1 MPLYEISIGDRGTVT
16 VEANSEEEAR
26 ALINNDIKAT
36 ATRQAAVPYL
46 DQLLFDYETGVRGG
60 GIRAKLA
67 RGDNFKEREGIAEN
81 LFGEDGFTYNSS
93 GQMALTPAGLRKL
106 GLEADS
112 ITLAD
117 GSKLGLNRI
126 IDERSFG
133 FTQGDLADFA
143 GMIGPLAGAVTFL
156 TPQAKVLGAI
166 SKLTRF
172 FNGGPRVS
180 RILAGGGGS
189 LTGKAAEESLEAI
202 QGLQMQD
209 AGEVADLLKNEFLIG
224 GAAQGIGE
232 AIGVGYGLM
241 LGKQGPFDNLRL
253 YRNGIQGRSLDDIM
267 KLDKSL
273 GREATESEI
282 KKAISK
288 GEIKVYQ
295 EKALPSQ
302 AAIGRN
308 LPGRFQALFE
318 QVLGNQRSEK
328 TKAYLFREVAELYN
342 KINKESKLAGE
353 LKDIIQGYAGRT
365 AMSRAQKASLDGSVK
380 QKIADVK
387 QAEVATIQSAQKY
400 FNDVVNEFGDMSIES
415 LKITDT
421 EIGDDIIRTLGD
433 ARESLFGDN
442 LLTKYAIVDDQ
453 LTQAGSKNIMPLI
466 FKEVIDPRLVKAENI
481 LKDYAKANNLT
492 LKLRPIGDDVA
503 FNDNPYQYM
512 KDLIQKI
519 RNSADDDA
527 LQGAARTQLQ
537 VPVEEYIAQNKLSL
551 VSLRNAVSELKKERD
566 LFMSVSQKSNI
577 ADKVIKQLEG
587 ALNDLQLVPP
597 AKDIVPGIDDLLRS
611 GTGKRLKRAGMTNDD
626 LEVVARAGRDLFSA
640 NEYAA
645 DVLQAYDS
653 ALINKIVMQSKH
665 GAIRSREV
673 YEKAVQTG
681 KPTALEDIF
690 KATKD
695 YDDYLVSIKKGK
707 EATKTVDLRNTLK
720 QKLMS
725 DAYHEA
731 YDPVLDTIDIAKFAS
746 YLTNFD
752 KAGRSRGKLG
762 ILLGKD
768 DMAADQF
775 LDALK
780 QINQLK
786 PNIKGAE
793 LESLITRFG
802 ARDVKGL
809 GEKPSGKRFLDELK
823 KVAEAKAETQ
833 ALEGNLL
840 VSKLP
845 EATTE
850 EVVNKIFTPQG
861 ASNIRIVRETVGEEA
876 FTEIQNNAM
885 NKMLQRAIDF
895 DGMAKSGDIAK
906 IFQADKFENILRS
919 YGDETLEA
927 MFGQDVAQGLNNLAR
942 TIQATTAKEV
952 GRGGASGT
960 LVAAAIAIN
969 SFNPALWPTIGG
981 MAVLRAA
988 FQSPTFL
995 KMMARTDKSAV
1006 VQVGEVFERLLR
1018 IGGIQELTRT
1028 TGTAIDDLEEELSQ
1042 QFNLDPEVQSEID
1055 NVIQEAEGR
1064 IRARPQIDLPDVVS
1078 APIIEPSLPGADQKT
1093 VFEREQELGFK
1104 PII

>member
-16 VEANSEEEAR
+16 VEANTEEEAR
-26 ALINNDIKAT
+26 ALIQSDIKAT

-46 DQLLFDYETGVRGG
+46 DQLLFDYDTGVRGR

-67 RGDNFKEREGIAEN
+67 RGDSMDERDGIAEN
-81 LFGEDGFTYNSS
+81 LFGEDGFTHNSS
-93 GQMALTPAGLRKL
+93 GQMALTPAGLRRI
-106 GLEADS
+106 GLEPDY

-117 GSKLGLNRI
+117 GSKIGLNRI
-126 IDERSFG
+126 VDERTFG

-143 GMIGPLAGAVTFL
+143 GVAGPLTGAIAFL

-166 SKLTRF
+166 SKLTKF
-172 FNGGPRVS
+172 FNGGPRLS
-180 RILAGGGGS
+180 RTLASAAGS
-189 LTGKAAEESLEAI
+189 LTGKAAEESLESI
-202 QGLQMQD
+202 QGLQMQE
-209 AGEVADLLKNEFLIG
+209 AGEIADLLKNEFLIG

-232 AIGVGYGLM
+232 ALGVGYGLL

-282 KKAISK
+282 KKAINK
-288 GEIKVYQ
+288 GTIKVYQ
-295 EKALPSQ
+295 EKILPSQ

-342 KINKESKLAGE
+342 KINKDSKLAGE
-353 LKDIIQGYAGRT
+353 LKDVIQGYAGRKF
-365 AMSRAQKASLDGSVK
+365 MSKAQKASLDGAVK

-387 QAEVATIQSAQKY
+387 QAEIATIQAAQKY
-400 FNDVVNEFGDMSIES
+400 FNGVVDEFGDMSIES
-415 LKITDT
+415 LRITDS

-442 LLTKYAIVDDQ
+442 LYKKYALVDDQ
-453 LTQAGSKNIMPLI
+453 LTQAGSKNLMPI
-466 FKEVIDPRLVKAENI
+466 IYKEVILPRLTKAENI
-481 LKDYAKANNLT
+481 LKDYAKANNILI
-492 LKLRPIGDDVA
+492 KMKPIGDDVV

-512 KDLIQKI
+512 SGLIQTVK
-519 RNSADDDA
+519 NSADDA
-527 LQGAARTQLQ
+527 LVSRQARAQTLI
-537 VPVEEYIAQNKLSL
+537 PAEEYIDQNKLSL
-551 VSLRNAVSELKKERD
+551 VSLRNTVSELKKERD
-566 LFMSVSQKSNI
+566 LFMKVGQKSNI
-577 ADKVIKQLEG
+577 ADKVIRQLEG
-587 ALNDLQLVPP
+587 ALTDLQLVPS
-597 AKDIVPGIDDLLRS
+597 AQKTTVNVDDLLAT
-611 GTGKRLKRAGMTNDD
+611 GTGRKLKRAKMMNED
-626 LEVVARAGRDLFSA
+626 LEVVARAGRNLFDANAYSA
-640 NEYAA
+640 Q
-645 DVLQAYDS
+645 VLQAYDS
-653 ALINKIVMQSKH
+653 ALINKIVMQGKK

-673 YEKAVQTG
+673 YEKAVLQG

-707 EATKTVDLRNTLK
+707 EATKTVELRNTLK

-725 DAYHEA
+725 DAYQEA
-731 YDPVLDTIDIAKFAS
+731 YDPVLDTIDIAKFAT

-752 KAGRSRGKLG
+752 KAGRSTGKLG

-768 DMAADQF
+768 DIAADQF
-775 LDALK
+775 LNALK

-786 PNIKGAE
+786 PNIKGPE

-802 ARDVKGL
+802 AEGVKGL
-809 GEKPSGKRFLDELK
+809 GEKASGKRFLAELD
-823 KVAEAKAETQ
+823 KVAKAKAETQ

-840 VSKLP
+840 ISKLP

-895 DGMAKSGDIAK
+895 DGMTKSGDIVK

-942 TIQATTAKEV
+942 TIQASTAKEV

-988 FQSPTFL
+988 FQSPFFL
-995 KMMARTDKSAV
+995 KLMARTDKSAA
-1006 VQVGEVFERLLR
+1006 VQVGEIFERLLR
-1018 IGGIQELTRT
+1018 IGSIQELTRM
-1028 TGTAIDDLEEELSQ
+1028 TGSAVGEVEEQIQNQLE
-1042 QFNLDPEVQSEID
+1042 LDQDTQSEID
-1055 NVIQEAEGR
+1055 KVIQEAEGR
-1064 IRARPQIDLPDVVS
+1064 FQARPSIALPEVASV
-1078 APIIEPSLPGADQKT
+1078 PIIQPSLPGADQKS
-1093 VFEREQELGFK
+1093 VLEREQELGFK

>member
-16 VEANSEEEAR
+16 VEANTEEEAR
-26 ALINNDIKAT
+26 DLIQSDIKAT

-46 DQLLFDYETGVRGG
+46 DQLLFDYDTGVRGR

-67 RGDNFKEREGIAEN
+67 RGDSIKERDGIAEN
-81 LFGEDGFTYNSS
+81 LFGEDGFTHNSS
-93 GQMALTPAGLRKL
+93 GQLALTPAGLRRL
-106 GLEADS
+106 GLEPDY
-112 ITLAD
+112 ITLED

-126 IDERSFG
+126 VDERTFG

-143 GMIGPLAGAVTFL
+143 GVAGPLTGALTFL
-156 TPQAKVLGAI
+156 TPQAKVLRAI
-166 SKLTRF
+166 SRLTKF
-172 FNGGPRVS
+172 FNGGPRLS
-180 RILAGGGGS
+180 RTLASAAGS

-202 QGLQMQD
+202 QGLQMQE

-232 AIGVGYGLM
+232 ALGVGYGLL

-273 GREATESEI
+273 GREATEAEI
-282 KKAISK
+282 KKAIKK
-288 GEIKVYQ
+288 GTIKVYQ
-295 EKALPSQ
+295 EKILPSQ

-342 KINKESKLAGE
+342 KINKDSKLAGE
-353 LKDIIQGYAGRT
+353 LKDVIQGYAGRKF
-365 AMSRAQKASLDGSVK
+365 MSKAQKASLDGSVK

-387 QAEVATIQSAQKY
+387 QAEVATIQAAQKY
-400 FNDVVNEFGDMSIES
+400 FNSVVDEFGDMSIES
-415 LKITDT
+415 LRIADS

-442 LLTKYAIVDDQ
+442 LFTKYAIVDDQ
-453 LTQAGSKNIMPLI
+453 LTQAGSKDLMPIL
-466 FKEVIDPRLVKAENI
+466 FKEVINPRLTKADNI
-481 LKDYAKANNLT
+481 LKDFAKANNLT
-492 LKLRPIGDDVA
+492 LKMRPIGDDVP
-503 FNDNPYQYM
+503 FNDSPYDYM
-512 KDLIQKI
+512 KNLIQGI
-519 RNSADDDA
+519 RNSADDDFIQKQA
-527 LQGAARTQLQ
+527 LG
-537 VPVEEYIAQNKLSL
+537 VPEELRDEFIQQNTFSL
-551 VSLRNAVSELKKERD
+551 VQLRNAVSELKKERD

-587 ALNDLQLVPP
+587 ALTDLQLVPS
-597 AKDIVPGIDDLLRS
+597 AQKTIVNVDDLLAT
-611 GTGKRLKRAGMTNDD
+611 GTGRKLKRAGMIDED
-626 LEVVARAGRDLFSA
+626 LEVVARAGRSLFDA
-640 NEYAA
+640 NDYAA
-645 DVLQAYDS
+645 RALQAYDS
-653 ALINKIVMQSKH
+653 ALINKIVMQSKK

-673 YEKAVQTG
+673 YEKAVLQG

-695 YDDYLVSIKKGK
+695 YDDYLVSINKGK

-725 DAYHEA
+725 DAYQEA
-731 YDPVLDTIDIAKFAS
+731 YDPVLDTIDIAKFAT

-752 KAGRSRGKLG
+752 KAGRSKGKLG

-768 DMAADQF
+768 DVAADKF
-775 LDALK
+775 LNALK

-786 PNIKGAE
+786 PNVKGPE
-793 LESLITRFG
+793 LERLITRFG
-802 ARDVKGL
+802 KEGVQGL
-809 GEKPSGKRFLDELK
+809 SEKASGKRFLDELK

-840 VSKLP
+840 ISKLP

-895 DGMAKSGDIAK
+895 DGMTKSGDIVK

-942 TIQATTAKEV
+942 TIQASTAKEV

-960 LVAAAIAIN
+960 LIAAAIAIN
-969 SFNPALWPTIGG
+969 SFNPAVWPTIGG

-988 FQSPTFL
+988 FQSPFFL
-995 KMMARTDKSAV
+995 KLMARTDKSSA
-1006 VQVGEVFERLLR
+1006 VQVIEIFERLLR
-1018 IGGIQELTRT
+1018 IGSVQELSRA
-1028 TGTAIDDLEEELSQ
+1028 TGSAIDEAKKQLREQLQIDQ
-1042 QFNLDPEVQSEID
+1042 DTQTEID
-1055 NVIQEAEGR
+1055 NVLQEAESR
-1064 IRARPQIDLPDVVS
+1064 FRARPQIALPEVASV
-1078 APIIEPSLPGADQKT
+1078 PIIQPSLPGADQKT
-1093 VFEREQELGFK
+1093 VIEREQELGFK